1 MYFQKV
7 LHLCRYLSFY
17 QTRVKY
23 NSGARE
29 NQKIEILNSKS
40 SIEKKRQK
48 EANQQKKKIEL
59 LHLFIERILIFLN
72 FIVLIS
78 KSSCLSKVFALAMW
92 QLFGTLC
99 QVFAVFYEFFHI
111 VIMSNIT
118 KDSRIQGIFNLQN
131 VKLLSLQKA
140 KSHLEFLNLPYF
152 MTSECSDF
160 RILDF
165 KISKF

>member
-1 MYFQKV
+1 MTCKV
-7 LHLCRYLSFY
+7 T

-29 NQKIEILNSKS
+29 NQKIEILNFKS
-40 SIEKKRQK
+40 SIE
-48 EANQQKKKIEL
+48 KKIEL

-78 KSSCLSKVFALAMW
+78 KSFCLSKVFALAMW

-131 VKLLSLQKA
+131 VKLLSLQRA
-140 KSHLEFLNLPYF
+140 SIIPDQDISTYNLALFRIFESSYL

>member
-1 MYFQKV
+1 MN
-7 LHLCRYLSFY
+7 

-23 NSGARE
+23 NSGSCE

-131 VKLLSLQKA
+131 VKLLSLQRA
-140 KSHLEFLNLPYF
+140 SIILDQDISTYNLALFRIFESSYL